1 MKRLTLLLII
11 SIFFSC
17 KKKEDTTVQKV
28 ETNKTKFD
36 WLVGNWVR
44 KNDKDGK
51 QTFERWEK
59 KSNTEFIGISY
70 TLLEKDT
77 VWKENVRLSKTDT
90 LWQFAVT
97 GKGDTKPT
105 VFKLSKVDERS
116 FVFENNLNEF
126 PKRIEY
132 NNKGNAFSAVVS
144 GDGMTIPFEFEK
156 ESKENLTN

>member
-77 VWKENVRLSKTDT
+77 VWKEDVRLSKTDT

-105 VFKLSKVDERS
+105 VFKLSKVDEHS

-132 NNKGNAFSAVVS
+132 TNKGNAFSAVVS
-144 GDGMTIPFEFEK
+144 GDAMTIPFEFEK

>member
-17 KKKEDTTVQKV
+17 KKTEETTTLKT
-28 ETNKTKFD
+28 ETNKTEFD

-51 QTFERWEK
+51 QTFERWKK
-59 KSNTEFIGISY
+59 KSNTEFIGIGY

-77 VWKENVRLSKTDT
+77 VWKEDVRLSKTDT
-90 LWQFAVT
+90 LWTFAVT
-97 GKGDTKPT
+97 GKGDTQPT

-116 FVFENNLNEF
+116 FIFENNRNEF

-132 NNKGNAFSAVVS
+132 TNKGNAFSAVVS

-156 ESKENLTN
+156 EN

>member
-17 KKKEDTTVQKV
+17 KKTEDTTVQKV

-44 KNDKDGK
+44 KNDQDGK

-132 NNKGNAFSAVVS
+132 TNKGNAFSAVVS
-144 GDGMTIPFEFEK
+144 GDEMTIPYEFEK
-156 ESKENLTN
+156 EN